1 MLKNSNQFT
10 EAIKSDAREMKA
22 RVTINN
28 IVYGDEL
35 INNIEFS
42 SSALSGEQLA
52 IGSTHEN
59 TVSIE
64 FSEVIQ
70 TIAPLDRVFV
80 EIGVKR
86 QEFSAEEKKV
96 LNNGVGRMR
105 VGSRLNMWNS
115 TEEVE
120 YSLMGEFYISEHV
133 DINYNDQITTIEC
146 KDKMIFLEDEY
157 VSALEYP
164 ADIRQVILEIANLGG
179 VEIDH
184 LNIEELD
191 GLMVER
197 IEGHTYRQAL
207 GFLAQLLVGY
217 VYFNR
222 KGLLQIR
229 RLSDAEYDITPDDYA
244 SKGLTKNGIRYR
256 VRGIT
261 CNVPDDEEPQEL
273 FVGSKMGPQ
282 LTIENPLMTQE
293 LLQGIYDE
301 LQTVDYYPFD
311 LEWQGN
317 PALETGDLMTV
328 YDLEGNEMKVP
339 NLNYKLTYNGGL
351 SATSSADTKS
361 QTDIVASGR
370 KTLQQQIHAT
380 QTKIKDTA
388 TNLEN
393 AFKDAQDKITGNQG
407 GYIIQRFDEDGKPYE
422 FLIMDTEDINTAT
435 NVIRLNQQGMG
446 FSQTGYNG
454 PFGVAITIDGQIVAD
469 YITAGTLSAEL
480 IQAGFNG
487 IAFGTSITE
496 EGIKQV
502 DSSGEYAIIQSGGM
516 RFYTAQDALNGSIES
531 SYQTL
536 SDGVET
542 GVGIFIQ
549 PGKKFVLVR
558 NNPDGVANK
567 TIFELP
573 PNDDELKMHTRLNLN
588 AKSIY
593 DAQSIMTRND
603 INESVFYTW
612 GSGEAYLGGGTGVR
626 LGYRV
631 GSTNYTLLHLSL
643 DNIAKLFS
651 DLDLQGWKLF
661 GVGEFTSSGKMDVSN
676 EMSANR
682 FNIKG
687 TNQYLLNN
695 SNGGGAYIDSQKVA
709 LGIGA
714 LSGWANKLEVTS
726 AGTKLFDSLDANG
739 QNIEK
744 VNLLY
749 LGAGSTTSSLFN
761 SESGVLIAGGSNGV
775 SFGARQSNGS
785 VTNLFRIHAEGAH
798 ISYRDINMA
807 GNNITN
813 TSDIRLKK
821 NIQDA
826 ANDPLSDIMKMRF
839 ATFEWDKD
847 NPFNA
852 DKPDGVQF
860 GQIAQYAPAI
870 MQMQNGEKDHYLS
883 ISINKQ
889 VDLTSMA
896 TQRLNE
902 ERIKH
907 AEEIESLKIEL
918 EKLREKIEV

>member
-1 MLKNSNQFT
+1 M
-10 EAIKSDAREMKA
+10 EAIKTDRREMKA

-28 IVYGDEL
+28 IVYGDEF

-70 TIAPLDRVFV
+70 TIAPLDKVIV

-86 QEFSAEEKKV
+86 GHLDQATKNVSNV
-96 LNNGVGRMR
+96 QVGRSRM
-105 VGSRLNMWNS
+105 GTRLNLWNS

-244 SKGLTKNGIRYR
+244 SKGLTKNGIRYK

-261 CNVPDDEEPQEL
+261 CNVPDDEEPKEL

-317 PALETGDLMTV
+317 PALETGDLVTV
-328 YDLEGNEMKVP
+328 YDLEGNELKVP

-393 AFKDAQDKITGNQG
+393 AFKDAQAKITGNQG
-407 GYIIQRFDEDGKPYE
+407 GFIIQRLNEDDKPYE
-422 FLIMDTEDINTAT
+422 FLVMDTEDINSAT
-435 NVIRLNQQGMG
+435 NVIRLNQQGIG
-446 FSQTGYNG
+446 FSQNGYNG

-469 YITAGTLSAEL
+469 YITAGTLSADL
-480 IQAGFNG
+480 IQSGFNG
-487 IAFGTSITE
+487 IATGVSISKDGLITQSNAGNYTQLVSGSLRIFDNANNMTGTFGLSSLAATGETGSAIFVS
-496 EGIKQV
+496 EGHMFGIV
-502 DSSGEYAIIQSGGM
+502 RNRSGESPNTTLLRVPSSEDEIDILAPLDMNSRSI
-516 RFYTAQDALNGSIES
+516 RDASSVQTKNGSH
-531 SYQTL
+531 T
-536 SDGVET
+536 
-542 GVGIFIQ
+542 GIF
-549 PGKKFVLVR
+549 
-558 NNPDGVANK
+558 N
-567 TIFELP
+567 
-573 PNDDELKMHTRLNLN
+573 
-588 AKSIY
+588 
-593 DAQSIMTRND
+593 
-603 INESVFYTW
+603 TW
-612 GSGEAYLGGGTGVR
+612 STGEAFIGGPTGAL
-626 LGYRV
+626 LGYRDANGNSFSMV
-631 GSTNYTLLHLSL
+631 KVTKGGSFELHAPL
-643 DNIAKLFS
+643 
-651 DLDLQGWKLF
+651 
-661 GVGEFTSSGKMDVSN
+661 TSSNRMDVAN
-676 EMSANR
+676 TVSANY
-682 FNIKG
+682 FNVKG
-687 TNQYLLNN
+687 TNQYLLNAD
-695 SNGGGAYIDSQKVA
+695 NGGGAYIDTMQVSM
-709 LGIGA
+709 GIGTA
-714 LSGWANKLEVTS
+714 SSWINKWIVKSDVTESWNDIDMKGRTITNQSDSRLKTKITDCQYDVFGEAERIRVIEYDWELTNPANK
-726 AGTKLFDSLDANG
+726 G
-739 QNIEK
+739 
-744 VNLLY
+744 
-749 LGAGSTTSSLFN
+749 
-761 SESGVLIAGGSNGV
+761 
-775 SFGARQSNGS
+775 
-785 VTNLFRIHAEGAH
+785 
-798 ISYRDINMA
+798 
-807 GNNITN
+807 
-813 TSDIRLKK
+813 
-821 NIQDA
+821 
-826 ANDPLSDIMKMRF
+826 
-839 ATFEWDKD
+839 
-847 NPFNA
+847 
-852 DKPDGVQF
+852 KPTGRQF
-860 GQIAQYAPAI
+860 GLQAQSTPFL
-870 MQMQNGEKDHYLS
+870 QTKSPNDESYLS
-883 ISINKQ
+883 IDLLKQINFNTLLGK
-889 VDLTSMA
+889 
-896 TQRLNE
+896 RLNE
-902 ERIKH
+902 ERLNH
-907 AEEIESLKIEL
+907 REEIQFLKDEMI
-918 EKLREKIEV
+918 KIKEFLGV

>member
-10 EAIKSDAREMKA
+10 EAIKADTREMKA

-28 IVYGDEL
+28 IVYGDEF

-96 LNNGVGRMR
+96 LNNGVGKMR

-115 TEEVE
+115 AEEVE

-164 ADIRQVILEIANLGG
+164 DDIRQVILEIANLGG
-179 VEIDH
+179 VEIDTI
-184 LNIEELD
+184 NIEELD

-244 SKGLTKNGIRYR
+244 SKGLTKNGIRYK

-261 CNVPDDEEPQEL
+261 CNVPDDEEPKEL
-273 FVGSKMGPQ
+273 FVGSKVGPQ
-282 LTIENPLMTQE
+282 LAIENPLMTQE

-317 PALETGDLMTV
+317 PALETGDLVTV

-361 QTDIVASGR
+361 QTEIVASGR

-393 AFKDAQDKITGNQG
+393 AFKDAQAKITGNQG

-422 FLIMDTEDINTAT
+422 FLVMDTEDINSAT
-435 NVIRLNQQGMG
+435 NVIRLNQQGIG
-446 FSQTGYNG
+446 FSQNGYNG

-480 IQAGFNG
+480 IQAGFNRISTGENGVQITPNGMRAYSG
-487 IAFGTSITE
+487 IGSFASFYDGGINTYKSETDRIGFIGGAYNESNQGLALYADRGNGVFIARKDDGATLSGYITIPSNEESIYFQ
-496 EGIKQV
+496 KQV
-502 DSSGEYAIIQSGGM
+502 N
-516 RFYTAQDALNGSIES
+516 FYGNDVIGARRV
-531 SYQTL
+531 QTRR
-536 SDGVET
+536 D
-542 GVGIFIQ
+542 
-549 PGKKFVLVR
+549 
-558 NNPDGVANK
+558 
-567 TIFELP
+567 
-573 PNDDELKMHTRLNLN
+573 
-588 AKSIY
+588 IY
-593 DAQSIMTRND
+593 D
-603 INESVFYTW
+603 SVFRTW
-612 GSGEAYLGGGTGVR
+612 STGESFVGGTTGAR
-626 LGYRV
+626 LGYIDGTSYQSV
-631 GSTNYTLLHLSL
+631 LLIPKEGAAVLLRDFEASV
-643 DNIAKLFS
+643 I
-651 DLDLQGWKLF
+651 
-661 GVGEFTSSGKMDVSN
+661 
-676 EMSANR
+676 SATR
-682 FNIKG
+682 FNVKG
-687 TNQYLLNN
+687 TNQYLVN
-695 SNGGGAYIDSQKVA
+695 SSSGGGAHIDTTQVSMAIGSPTSWNDKWVVKSDVTESWNNIDMKGRTITNQSDSRLKANIIDSEYDVLKEAERIRVIEYEWD
-709 LGIGA
+709 LNNP
-714 LSGWANKLEVTS
+714 ANKNKPVGKQFGLQAQSTPFLQ
-726 AGTKLFDSLDANG
+726 TKS
-739 QNIEK
+739 
-744 VNLLY
+744 
-749 LGAGSTTSSLFN
+749 
-761 SESGVLIAGGSNGV
+761 
-775 SFGARQSNGS
+775 
-785 VTNLFRIHAEGAH
+785 
-798 ISYRDINMA
+798 
-807 GNNITN
+807 
-813 TSDIRLKK
+813 
-821 NIQDA
+821 
-826 ANDPLSDIMKMRF
+826 ANDES
-839 ATFEWDKD
+839 
-847 NPFNA
+847 
-852 DKPDGVQF
+852 
-860 GQIAQYAPAI
+860 
-870 MQMQNGEKDHYLS
+870 YLS
-883 ISINKQ
+883 IDLFKQINYNTFLGK
-889 VDLTSMA
+889 
-896 TQRLNE
+896 RLNE
-902 ERIKH
+902 ERIIH
-907 AEEIESLKIEL
+907 ADKIDLLKTEIESLK
-918 EKLREKIEV
+918 EKIGV